1 MIPSS
6 KEKAHAEICPSKL
19 KSNPSV
25 DEVAIP
31 CEECGEA
38 VAFSDYSAHLDGH
51 RSNIKLI
58 EEEKVAT
65 SKIPCDI
72 CKLEIPF
79 NQYEEH
85 IKAHESPATVKPE
98 DSKLPEDPSL
108 VVNPL
113 VSKRY
118 PSLAPKNNPLP
129 SQQALF
135 PPEYK
140 LPISNLV

>member
-6 KEKAHAEICPSKL
+6 KEKGHAEICASKP
-19 KSNPSV
+19 KPNPSV
-25 DEVAIP
+25 DEVVIP

-51 RSNIKLI
+51 RTNIKLI

-85 IKAHESPATVKPE
+85 IKAHENPPKVKSE
-98 DSKLPEDPSL
+98 DSKSPEDQPLLANPFVPKPNPSL
-108 VVNPL
+108 VPQ
-113 VSKRY
+113 
-118 PSLAPKNNPLP
+118 NNPLFA
-129 SQQALF
+129 QQAVF

-140 LPISNLV
+140 PPTSNLF